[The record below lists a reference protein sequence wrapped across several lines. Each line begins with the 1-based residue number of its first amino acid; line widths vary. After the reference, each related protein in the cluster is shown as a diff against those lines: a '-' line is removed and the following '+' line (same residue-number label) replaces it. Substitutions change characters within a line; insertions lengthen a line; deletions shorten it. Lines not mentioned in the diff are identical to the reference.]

1 MSRRASALA
10 LALASLVAGGLAAAD
25 APSTATSSTD
35 AEEARVAPSRHG
47 VLGAWLLLGPFRSA
61 TFADKKKPPG
71 PEALTRSPPD
81 VDEDKLS
88 PKLGEALPALLEA
101 LDAGKTN
108 GNGKQKEPPRWTLA
122 SSGEGPI
129 DVKAAL
135 KQSEG
140 DVIAYAAGTLH
151 LARAGKVLLL
161 VGADDGLRLS
171 VDGKVVLVRDESR
184 PFREDDDLVALDLAA
199 GDHPILMKLH
209 QRDGAWSFRV
219 RVVDRLLAP
228 PSGAWLSLPGTTR
241 ADAEALAVKMSWVSL
256 DRGMS
261 ADGYKPRL
269 TVRFP
274 EGTPLGVPLRVKARL
289 GRPAVFDVDA
299 GEVPA
304 DTGDLVVTLPA
315 LTGADLSA
323 IEGRNTSYSVTVAGR
338 EVTPWFY
345 PRKPLRD
352 AVARADKLMEKLA
365 HDAPAWLRPDSL
377 ESIEHLRDRAVS
389 FVSRGDPDVD
399 AQAAEIS
406 DLVAAID
413 LAEKGADPFAKKTG
427 VLRLAYRSPL
437 DGQLQEYGLYVPPS
451 YRPGGANRYPLVVAL
466 HGLNG
471 KPLAM
476 LRHFFGG
483 DDPNRESDWEEKHV
497 AEFLKDSKLEL
508 EAFVVTPSGHGNTMY
523 RQLGEDDVL
532 RVMDRVLARYPID
545 RDRVTI
551 TGPSMGGI
559 GAGAIPLRR
568 PDVFA
573 AAMPLCGYHSYFVRR
588 DFWGRPLRPWERTIA
603 EERSNALWADNGAR
617 LPLFVVHGTQD
628 LPVENSDVLI
638 KRYEELKYDIQ
649 HEHPNLGHNV
659 WQTTYEDLKGAKWL
673 LKHRRKAHPQR
684 VKFKTIDLRDADDAW
699 VHVGGY
705 ERWAWSEIDAR
716 ITAKKTI
723 EASTKNVAEVA
734 FDRDPKLVD
743 AAAATTITIDGQS
756 LVAPDNQPIA
766 LHREDGKWVLGAA
779 SHPGP
784 YKRRGTTGPLR
795 DVFHEPILFVYGA
808 DDPEQTRAN
817 EEVARAWAAVRP
829 GVLVKYP
836 VVSDADFLAK
846 GEQLANDRALFLV
859 GNAKSNRVVRALEPE
874 LPIKVDGD
882 AIVMNGTRFAG
893 SQIGAAFIRPN
904 PKRPDRYLVVIEGAD
919 ALGTWRSLSL
929 PDLLPDFVVYDADV
943 APARGQMLLSA
954 GRVRAGGF
962 FENDWSLPQKTDDPY
977 ANVARPAATS
987 EHDATPYL
995 P

>member
-1 MSRRASALA
+1 MRTRAGAA
-10 LALASLVAGGLAAAD
+10 LALASVVLARIAAAD
-25 APSTATSSTD
+25 APQPAPAAGATS
-35 AEEARVAPSRHG
+35 AEVRLAPSRQG
-47 VLGAWLLLGPFRSA
+47 ALGAWLLFGPFHSA
-61 TFADKKKPPG
+61 TWADKKKPQG
-71 PEALTRSPPD
+71 PDALTKPPEG
-81 VDEDKLS
+81 VDEDKLA
-88 PKLGEALPALLEA
+88 PKLGDSLPALLEA
-101 LDAGKTN
+101 ADAGRPN
-108 GNGKQKEPPRWTLA
+108 GNGKPKEPPRWVLA

-135 KQSEG
+135 KAQES
-140 DVIAYAAGTLH
+140 DVVAYAAGTLH

-171 VDGKVVLVRDESR
+171 VDGKVVLTRDESR
-184 PFREDDDLVALDLAA
+184 PFRDDDDLVALDLDA
-199 GDHPILMKLH
+199 GDHPLLLKLH

-228 PSGAWLSLPGTTR
+228 PQGAWLSLPGTSR
-241 ADAEALAVKMSWVSL
+241 ADAEALANKMSWISL
-256 DRGMS
+256 DRGMN
-261 ADGYKPRL
+261 AEGYRPRL

-274 EGTPLGVPLRVKARL
+274 EGTPLDVPLRVKARL

-304 DTGDLVVTLPA
+304 DTGELVVTLPA
-315 LTGADLSA
+315 LSGAEV
-323 IEGRNTSYSVTVAGR
+323 EGRNASYSVTVAGR

-345 PRKPLRD
+345 PRKNLRE
-352 AVARADKLMEKLA
+352 AVLRADRALEKLRGA
-365 HDAPAWLRPDSL
+365 PPAWLKADSL
-377 ESIEHLRDRAVS
+377 ESVEHLRDRAVA

-399 AQAAEIS
+399 AQSAEIADLAAAL
-406 DLVAAID
+406 DLVD
-413 LAEKGADPFAKKTG
+413 KGADPFARKTG
-427 VLRLAYRSPL
+427 ALRMAYRSPV

-451 YRPGGANRYPLVVAL
+451 YRPGATGRWPLVVAL

-471 KPLAM
+471 RPMSM
-476 LRHFFGG
+476 LRYFFGG
-483 DDPNRESDWEEKHV
+483 DDPNREGDWEEKHV
-497 AEFLKDSKLEL
+497 ADFLKEKKLDL

-532 RVMDRVLARYPID
+532 RVMERVMDRWPID

-588 DFWGRPLRPWERTIA
+588 DFWGRPIRPWERTIA
-603 EERSNALWADNGAR
+603 EERSNVLWADNGAR

-638 KRYEELKYDIQ
+638 KRYEELKYDVE

-659 WQTTYEDLKGAKWL
+659 WQTTYEDLKGARWL
-673 LKHRRKAHPQR
+673 LKHRRNAHPQR

-699 VHVGGY
+699 VHVLGQD
-705 ERWAWSEIDAR
+705 RWSWSEVDAR
-716 ITAKKTI
+716 VTPKKAI
-723 EASTKNVAEVA
+723 EATTKNVSELA

-743 AAAATTITIDGQS
+743 ASAATTITVDGQS
-756 LVAPDNQPIA
+756 FVAPQSAPVA
-766 LHREDGKWVLGAA
+766 LHKEGGKWALGPAA
-779 SHPGP
+779 HAGP
-784 YKRRGTTGPLR
+784 WKHKGLSGPLR

-817 EEVARAWAAVRP
+817 EEVARAWAAIRF

-836 VVSDADFLAK
+836 VMSDAEFLAK
-846 GEQLANDRALFLV
+846 NEPLANDRALFLV
-859 GNAKSNRVVRALEPE
+859 GNAKSNRVVRALEPD
-874 LPIKVDGD
+874 LPIKLEGGAVTMG
-882 AIVMNGTRFAG
+882 AARYTGN
-893 SQIGAAFIRPN
+893 QLGAAFIRPN
-904 PKRPDRYLVVIEGAD
+904 PKRPDRYVVVVEGVD

-929 PDLLPDFVVYDADV
+929 PDLVPDFVVYDEQV
-943 APARGQMLLSA
+943 AQARGQMLLSA
-954 GRVRAGGF
+954 GSVKAGGF
-962 FENDWSLPQKTDDPY
+962 FEADWSPPAKLDDPY